1 VDPRRFGPP
10 VVLWVFGIATTISL
24 VSLWG
29 RAVVLDTGLIR
40 SAAATAATADLVVD
54 RVETWVVGELPE
66 VEGTGLL
73 EEAFAQPGV
82 EQAIVGLVEAVVVA
96 ASQPVGGTVVV
107 DVAEHL
113 APAAEVIA
121 GLAAEQGRPLEEAA
135 VADAIARLRPI
146 VIRSEGSAPIVGAG
160 SSAARGLYLATLAA
174 LAVMIVAG
182 SGAVALA
189 DDRRLMVRSLFNR
202 IAVSALSFAIITRL
216 ASWVL
221 DPGRG
226 RSPARS
232 AVAELVGAKWWV
244 PLVVAAGAGIAGAI
258 VWWRRRIPVTPEAAP
273 PPPSAVPTPPSADRR

>member
-1 VDPRRFGPP
+1 VDPRRFGLP

-24 VSLWG
+24 ISLWG
-29 RAVVLDTGLIR
+29 RAVVVDTGLIR

-54 RVETWVVGELPE
+54 RVESWVVDELPE

-82 EQAIVGLVEAVVVA
+82 DQAIVGLVEAVVVA

-135 VADAIARLRPI
+135 VAEAIARLRPI

-160 SSAARGLYLATLAA
+160 SPAARGLYLATLSA

-202 IAVSALSFAIITRL
+202 IAVSAFSFAIITRL
-216 ASWVL
+216 AWWVL

-232 AVAELVGAKWWV
+232 AVAQLVGAKWWV
-244 PLVVAAGAGIAGAI
+244 PLVVAAVAAIASAV
-258 VWWRRRIPVTPEAAP
+258 VWWRRRIPVTPEAASP
-273 PPPSAVPTPPSADRR
+273 PPTAVPIPPSTHRR